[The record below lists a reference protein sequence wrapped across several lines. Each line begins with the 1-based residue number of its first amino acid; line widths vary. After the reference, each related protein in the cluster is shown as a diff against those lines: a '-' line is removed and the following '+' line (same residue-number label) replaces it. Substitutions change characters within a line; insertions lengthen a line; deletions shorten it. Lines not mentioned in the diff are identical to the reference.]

1 MPGLIQETAYKHITV
16 KELAPT
22 FVAEVQGVDFSKPVE
37 SEVFTEIK
45 DALAKVCLL
54 NILCLVSVVNTQ

>member
-1 MPGLIQETAYKHITV
+1 MPGLIQETPYKHISI

-37 SEVFTEIK
+37 PEVFGEIK
-45 DALAKVCLL
+45 DALAKVRLL
-54 NILCLVSVVNTQ
+54 DLCCSECVTDL

>member
-1 MPGLIQETAYKHITV
+1 MPGLIQESQYKHITV

-22 FVAEVQGVDFSKPVE
+22 FVAEVQGVDFSRPVE
-37 SEVFTEIK
+37 PEVFQEVK

-54 NILCLVSVVNTQ
+54 I